1 MLTLIMIIVFSAESR
16 KAMDASIEAQIAQQI
31 AAEQRKLIER
41 QGSARGG
48 SAMSRAKT
56 PRRASLEQRRRGVSP
71 ADSLRVDLSLP
82 GAAPRT
88 PRTKDWR
95 TVVKQNSSLLPARC
109 GTATASAANSV
120 EEESDDAS
128 EAQGKE
134 DPVNLNL
141 LSLELAL
148 KMACNRVDE
157 EGLRQLLFTARS
169 YNYTSSMTE
178 LASLLYEELRCS
190 SAGGS
195 IMKSAGKSTELEET
209 TTTTRAY
216 SQGMR
221 DDDSAILPSWAKSSL
236 SLSVL
241 SPSPTLD
248 HRQGHQPAFQR
259 AVLTR
264 VAPRQVFAYLG

>member
-1 MLTLIMIIVFSAESR
+1 
-16 KAMDASIEAQIAQQI
+16 
-31 AAEQRKLIER
+31 
-41 QGSARGG
+41 
-48 SAMSRAKT
+48 MSRAKT

-95 TVVKQNSSLLPARC
+95 TVVKQNSSLLPARS
-109 GTATASAANSV
+109 GTARAANSV
-120 EEESDDAS
+120 EGAPEEENDNESV
-128 EAQGKE
+128 AQGKE
-134 DPVNLNL
+134 DLVNLNL